1 MEAEHALPLQWGVLA
16 AEGVGKRLGG
26 RWLFRG
32 VSFSLPPG
40 DALVVTGANGSGKS
54 TLLRTLAGLVHPTE
68 GRVRLPEG
76 DPRRTLGMAA
86 VEAGLYPT
94 LTPAEHL
101 QFTAQARGCEPRV
114 DEMLAQVGLASAAGV
129 LAAKLSTGMRARLR
143 LAIALQARPA
153 VLLLDEPGAGLDE
166 QGRELVEEIVREQ
179 RGRGALVLATN
190 DPAERRLAT
199 HELRLGE

>member
-1 MEAEHALPLQWGVLA
+1 MEGL
-16 AEGVGKRLGG
+16 GKRFGG

-32 VSFSLPPG
+32 VSFELPKG
-40 DALVVTGANGSGKS
+40 DALVVSGANGSGKY

-68 GRVRLPEG
+68 GSVCLPEG

-86 VEAGLYPT
+86 IEAGLYPT

-101 QFTAQARGCEPRV
+101 DFAARARGCEART
-114 DEMLAQVGLASAAGV
+114 DELLAQVGLPHAAGV

-143 LAIALQARPA
+143 LALALQARPA

-166 QGRELVEEIVREQ
+166 EGRALVEAIAREQ
-179 RGRGALVLATN
+179 RERGALILATN

-199 HELRLGE
+199 HELRLGG